1 MEIDL
6 EQLRE
11 LMQALKDHELSELR
25 ISKGDER
32 IVLRRG
38 GAPLVHA
45 PAASHP
51 VAVPASALAPAPAER
66 AAAAEDADVVYITS
80 PFVGTFYRAA
90 SPTSSNFVEAGAQ
103 IAPGNVLCIVEAMKL
118 MNEIE
123 SEIAGTILEIL
134 VENGKPVEYGDRL
147 FKVRKH

>member
-11 LMQALKDHELSELR
+11 LMKALTDHELSELR
-25 ISKGDER
+25 VSKGDEL
-32 IVLRRG
+32 IVLKRG
-38 GAPLVHA
+38 GVPAMAPGV
-45 PAASHP
+45 SHP
-51 VAVPASALAPAPAER
+51 VLAPVSAPASAERPAPAE
-66 AAAAEDADVVYITS
+66 DANVVYITS

-90 SPTSSNFVEAGAQ
+90 SPTSSNFVEVGAQ

-134 VENGKPVEYGDRL
+134 VESGKPVEYGDRL
-147 FKVRKH
+147 FKVRKQ

>member
-11 LMQALKDHELSELR
+11 LMKALTDHELSELR
-25 ISKGDER
+25 VSKGDEL
-32 IVLRRG
+32 IVLKRG
-38 GAPLVHA
+38 GVAAMAPGV
-45 PAASHP
+45 SHP
-51 VAVPASALAPAPAER
+51 VVAPVSAPAPAER
-66 AAAAEDADVVYITS
+66 PAPAEDANVVYITS

-90 SPTSSNFVEAGAQ
+90 SPTSSNFVEVGAQ

-134 VENGKPVEYGDRL
+134 VESGKPVEYGDRL
-147 FKVRKH
+147 FKVRKQ